1 MATFI
6 MMTLS
11 FTVAILLSMG
21 LSFMIMTHPKVMRWY
36 VNYIVKVMSRMEQFV
51 DDQTDKGL

>member
-21 LSFMIMTHPKVMRWY
+21 LSFMIMTHPKVMKWY